1 MKLQLNEFLKD
12 HAEKS
17 DRDTCHNETYSPTKI
32 LFLGI
37 GNDMLGDDAIG
48 PVTVHKLSEMFKE
61 RTDILVIN
69 GGTVPEN
76 YTGIIRRENPS
87 HLIFIDAVEMGKE
100 PGHIRLVEKDEIA
113 NYSISTHAMPIS
125 FLIKYLESSVDAQII
140 LIGIQ
145 PKNMDMTQSALK
157 KDVIS
162 SEVEKSIEKIVKIL
176 KSILN

>member
-1 MKLQLNEFLKD
+1 LKLQLKEFLKD

-17 DRDTCHNETYSPTKI
+17 DRDKCHNDHTHTKI

-48 PVTVHKLSEMFKE
+48 PVTVNRLSELFKG

-145 PKNMDMTQSALK
+145 PKNMDMTQSTLK
-157 KDVIS
+157 KVIS
-162 SEVEKSIEKIVKIL
+162 SEVEKSIEEIVETL